1 MWIESMSFAVYHC
14 LNQGELIEVN
24 SDLVVYRFSR
34 PNTLL
39 YLEKKVTRLSKGG
52 VIDKSRTLSREL
64 AKDGLMGDD
73 KEKLLERR
81 PPLFDCCIL
90 YAEKYSLVGR
100 IKLACDLVSQYISPA
115 LHQELLSRFE

>member
-73 KEKLLERR
+73 KGKLLERR
-81 PPLFDCCIL
+81 PL
-90 YAEKYSLVGR
+90 YLTA
-100 IKLACDLVSQYISPA
+100 A
-115 LHQELLSRFE
+115 LLC

>member
-1 MWIESMSFAVYHC
+1 MYHC

-73 KEKLLERR
+73 KGKLLERR
-81 PPLFDCCIL
+81 PPLFDCCIIML
-90 YAEKYSLVGR
+90 KSTR
-100 IKLACDLVSQYISPA
+100 
-115 LHQELLSRFE
+115 